1 MRDIGSKLQG
11 NMDRQ
16 AEKDTQS
23 ERKQNLK
30 WENENKR
37 GYADMD
43 GGKTNTRTPHSKI
56 VQTSTEST
64 SNSSPNEARPEDDM
78 NHFNLCTHGRS
89 NISKHEHWG
98 GESLEEHMFHA
109 MA

>member
-1 MRDIGSKLQG
+1 
-11 NMDRQ
+11 
-16 AEKDTQS
+16 
-23 ERKQNLK
+23 
-30 WENENKR
+30 
-37 GYADMD
+37 MD

-98 GESLEEHMFHA
+98 GEILRRAHVPCNGLENNDVCNRSGHHGFKKA
-109 MA
+109 S